1 MSSTS
6 ALLNFSAS
14 AGERDGG
21 LADATPR
28 VENARALKHDASQK
42 LVDGADPDVVVSPAA
57 APTEAWMPN
66 ASRAFDSPKA
76 TARLDASARRHADA
90 PGDAI
95 AREPEPSAKEARR
108 RRKYYVAAG
117 GARTQVLRAGEARH
131 LREPRARWIR
141 TAVLVSPTA
150 VATLTPSRVLRA
162 HARASHPGTAR
173 ARTLGPESLP
183 RVQPFALAVRGVHLP
198 RGRPG
203 ARRSGAGQGL
213 SLIHI

>member
-76 TARLDASARRHADA
+76 TARLDASERRHAA
-90 PGDAI
+90 LGDAI
-95 AREPEPSAKEARR
+95 AREPEPSAKD
-108 RRKYYVAAG
+108 
-117 GARTQVLRAGEARH
+117 ARTRRANATRPPAEA
-131 LREPRARWIR
+131 
-141 TAVLVSPTA
+141 TAG
-150 VATLTPSRVLRA
+150 PSNNR
-162 HARASHPGTAR
+162 
-173 ARTLGPESLP
+173 
-183 RVQPFALAVRGVHLP
+183 RG
-198 RGRPG
+198 
-203 ARRSGAGQGL
+203 A
-213 SLIHI
+213 